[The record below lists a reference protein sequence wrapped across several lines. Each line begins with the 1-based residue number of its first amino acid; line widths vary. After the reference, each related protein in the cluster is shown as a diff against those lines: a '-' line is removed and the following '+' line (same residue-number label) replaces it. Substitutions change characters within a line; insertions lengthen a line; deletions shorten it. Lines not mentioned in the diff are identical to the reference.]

1 MSDHRYEEDAEDL
14 TQVRNIIKQL
24 NEKPA
29 QERKREVVTRPDGTK
44 VIRVT
49 KRRKRML
56 TEMDK
61 QKRGRKSFM
70 LGLLCLFLISCAMV
84 GVFMWRMAVMSS
96 EGYLAEKQE
105 ELREIWGATHLTITG
120 AGLDRNIL
128 HADVIEAEFPETSMV
143 KRVRITDVEAKLS
156 TLSFLSSKMEAEL
169 VKIANIDMQLNSAAK
184 HLQMPKAQKE
194 SFWEFHRVE
203 CNNFSLSFA
212 DSDSAPLSIRNT
224 KAYMYY
230 PRANKAISV
239 VILNEGVFNM
249 RGWQNIHI
257 NNAKITISPNAVE
270 DILLQGT
277 TNTGENVAEEVRT
290 SIGFYGK
297 IMNGAE
303 LAGPYMMDSNNIP
316 LADFTDARFD
326 YFFSGNTS
334 TSVRGKK
341 HAKASVILPFVQSS
355 PVFSGEMTLDNVCI
369 TGFPVLMQMIE
380 HIEPAK
386 RRAYMPVKMNR
397 AVVKISHQEDGVQ
410 LEIPDSGMVERDL
423 LNVRGTMK
431 VDKSNNLSGKL
442 EYAMPSILTRVEYP
456 DGVSDPLFREMG
468 EWAWIYTTLRGKANH
483 PDDNFS
489 ELELRAAEARKS
501 RPARVPFSQI
511 DLDRMLEDMNKEED
525 NTFIEK
531 PLEIGPSQNGNSGNP
546 FESSNDPFA
555 Q

>member
-24 NEKPA
+24 NEKPS
-29 QERKREVVTRPDGTK
+29 QERKREVVTRPDGSK
-44 VIRVT
+44 VVRIT

-70 LGLLCLFLISCAMV
+70 LGLLCLFLISCVMV

-96 EGYLAEKQE
+96 DVYFAEKQE
-105 ELREIWGATHLTITG
+105 ELREIWGATHLTVTG
-120 AGLDRNIL
+120 AGIDGHIL

-143 KRVRITDVEAKLS
+143 KRVRMTDVETELS
-156 TLSFLSSKMEAEL
+156 SLSFLSSKVKAEL
-169 VKIANIDMQLNSAAK
+169 VKIGNMDMQLHSAAK

-194 SFWEFHRVE
+194 SFWEFNRVE

-212 DSDSAPLSIRNT
+212 DTDSAPVSIRNT

-230 PRANKAISV
+230 PRANKATSV
-239 VILNEGVFNM
+239 VILNEGLFNM
-249 RGWQNIHI
+249 KGWQSIRI
-257 NNAKITISPNAVE
+257 NNAKITISPNAIE
-270 DILLQGT
+270 DFVLQGT
-277 TNTGENVAEEVRT
+277 TNTGEKVAEEVRT

-303 LAGPYMMDSNNIP
+303 LAGPYLMDSDNIP

-326 YFFSGNTS
+326 YVFSGNTTAS
-334 TSVRGKK
+334 LRGRK
-341 HAKASVILPFVQSS
+341 HAKASVLLPFDQFA
-355 PVFSGEMTLDNVCI
+355 PVFGGEMALENVCI
-369 TGFPVLMQMIE
+369 TGFPVLMQMLE
-380 HIEPAK
+380 HIEPVK

-397 AVVKISHQEDGVQ
+397 ALVKISHQEDGVQ
-410 LEIPDSGMVERDL
+410 LEIPDSGMMERDL

-431 VDKSNNLSGKL
+431 VDKNNNLSGKL

-468 EWAWIYTTLRGKANH
+468 EWAWISTTLRGKANH
-483 PDDNFS
+483 PDDNTS

-511 DLDRMLEDMNKEED
+511 DLERMLEDMNKEEND
-525 NTFIEK
+525 TFNEK
-531 PLEIGPSQNGNSGNP
+531 PLEIGPSQKGNSGNP
-546 FESSNDPFA
+546 FEESNDPFA